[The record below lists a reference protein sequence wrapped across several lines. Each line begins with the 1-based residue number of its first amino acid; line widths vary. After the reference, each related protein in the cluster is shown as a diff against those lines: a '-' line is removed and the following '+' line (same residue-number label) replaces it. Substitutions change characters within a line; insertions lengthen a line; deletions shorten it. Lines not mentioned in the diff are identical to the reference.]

1 MDLFDMAKHLLF
13 ISIIVYFIYR
23 VHYLFFFKYTYFNI
37 GFVVVFLFCVEYYN
51 YKFHKSLFNSALE
64 KKEFKELWN
73 KEEEFITNFLNTDLD
88 YFTSKEIEE
97 FSGKMLVRKFSTNI
111 KEQYADQISKKENQA
126 TKLYKKLVYEEN
138 IEELKQEQ
146 QQMNDE
152 INDLKL
158 EKRRLE
164 NGEEDELEEIKDE
177 MNLDEET
184 LFYKEDISE
193 QQSKILKNEGFRQS
207 NEYSIFSKENET
219 VLVKPIMNNS
229 NTHIFLSYEI
239 KELLENLEMQ
249 NIKEHLTIDADI
261 TFKHKNKIYA
271 IEVET
276 GSLLKKK
283 KQLSEKINYLNN
295 KYRNRWLFVVSNK
308 NLLTEYKK
316 YGFSTQRSQ
325 VEKTLKKWLKIDT
338 QQS

>member
-1 MDLFDMAKHLLF
+1 MDLFNIIKHLLF
-13 ISIIVYFIYR
+13 ISIIMYFIYR

-37 GFVVVFLFCVEYYN
+37 GFIVVFLFCVEYYN
-51 YKFHKSLFNSALE
+51 YKFHKGLFDYALE
-64 KKEFKELWN
+64 QKEYKELLSRE
-73 KEEEFITNFLNTDLD
+73 KKFIIDFLEEDLD
-88 YFTSKEIEE
+88 YFTSKDIEE

-111 KEQYADQISKKENQA
+111 KEQYADQISKKKNQA
-126 TKLYKKLVYEEN
+126 TKLYKKLVYEES

-146 QQMNDE
+146 QQMSNE
-152 INDLKL
+152 INNLKL
-158 EKRRLE
+158 EKRKLE
-164 NGEEDELEEIKDE
+164 NNEEDKLEEIKEE

-184 LFYKEDISE
+184 LFYKEDMSE
-193 QQSKILKNEGFRQS
+193 QQLEILKNEGFRQS

-219 VLVKPIMNNS
+219 VLVKPIMNHS
-229 NTHIFLSYEI
+229 NTHIFLSYEM
-239 KELLENLEMQ
+239 KELLDDLGMQ
-249 NIKEHLTIDADI
+249 NVKEHLTIDADI

-283 KQLSEKINYLNN
+283 KQLAEKINYLNN
-295 KYRNRWLFVVSNK
+295 KYKNRWLFVVSNK